1 MARDAARPHAARPH
15 AATRTRRFAS
25 ALLAFMVF
33 ASPCGAH
40 EGLHEQIADTTG
52 KLRADPRNAALLL
65 HRAEL
70 YRQHEDWALAASD
83 YDAAQR
89 LASGLAAIRLGRG
102 QMLQASGS
110 LPAAEA
116 QLDAYL
122 AAVPRSV
129 DGHATRARI
138 RASRGNADG
147 AAADFDAA
155 IAARHPSEPEYYLE
169 RAQALARAGQ
179 VDAALAGLD
188 AGRAELGELVTL
200 GLAAVELEAGRAHWD
215 AALARLDR
223 MAEGAQRREG
233 WLARRGDLLQ
243 RAGRLE
249 SARQAWR
256 DARNAID
263 ALPAL
268 RRNTPA
274 MIALRA
280 RLEER
285 LDQRTRG

>member
-1 MARDAARPHAARPH
+1 MGTCAARAN
-15 AATRTRRFAS
+15 AS
-25 ALLAFMVF
+25 GRSWRIGTGLLALISFVLL
-33 ASPCGAH
+33 ASPCFAH
-40 EGLHEQIADTTG
+40 EGLHEQIVETTARLA
-52 KLRADPRNAALLL
+52 KDPRNAGLRL

-70 YRQHEDWALAASD
+70 YRQHEQWALAATD

-89 LASGLAAIRLGRG
+89 LAPALAEVHLGRG
-102 QMLQASGS
+102 QMLQAMAR

-122 AAVPRSV
+122 ATVPGSV

-138 RASRGNADG
+138 RASRGNAAG
-147 AAADFDAA
+147 AAADFDAT

-169 RAQALARAGQ
+169 RAQALASAGQ

-200 GLAAVELEAGRAHWD
+200 GLAAVELEAGRANWD
-215 AALARLDR
+215 AALTRLDR
-223 MAEGAQRREG
+223 LADGAQRQEA
-233 WLARRGDLLQ
+233 WLSRRGELLM
-243 RAGRLE
+243 RAGRMD

-256 DARNAID
+256 DARDAID

-274 MIALRA
+274 MISLRA
-280 RLEER
+280 ELDAR
-285 LDQRTRG
+285 LDERPRG